1 MTFLNDFLET
11 RQTVSSLPDDVAESE
26 EYGTLDQ
33 HENDIDDLG
42 FTDDISPRII
52 IHASPPM
59 TPTCVPLR
67 TSTPTLVPPRTSTP
81 RSVSPQISPS
91 ASRIPAT
98 NSRRS
103 LQTANNYLDVPRQIS
118 AAKKQKTDVLQAALI
133 EALKEPIAQTVD
145 PLDGFLTRLGEGMRK
160 LPYRDRVRLEIR
172 FLTLLA
178 EIEDHCGN
186 QDPSTRY

>member
-91 ASRIPAT
+91 ASRIRP
-98 NSRRS
+98 
-103 LQTANNYLDVPRQIS
+103 QIREDRC
-118 AAKKQKTDVLQAALI
+118 KL
-133 EALKEPIAQTVD
+133 
-145 PLDGFLTRLGEGMRK
+145 LTTIWMYPDKSPQPKSKRPMYYK
-160 LPYRDRVRLEIR
+160 LL
-172 FLTLLA
+172 
-178 EIEDHCGN
+178 
-186 QDPSTRY
+186 